1 MNRRDHDPDLERELE
16 ALLTGV
22 LERTSGPACRR
33 AEELLAVAPGP
44 SGSWAGREEELPEAR
59 TSDEA
64 EDALSPVDRELL
76 DLHLAGCAE
85 CRALAAALAEL
96 ARDLPGLA
104 EVRPDPGFVQE
115 VLTATLPAAVR
126 WRRRWRPAWDRFRS
140 ESWPRWLRRPRFA
153 WEAAFLL
160 TLVALPIF
168 AAPEAPLQAVPERA
182 IELTRENPVAKL
194 EAPMAELEA
203 RLGSAIRAVRR
214 SAPARRLAASRTAVG
229 EWSERIERAGRI
241 DLPGSAERLLEAG
254 RAELGTLFERAASLL
269 ESGEETPSA
278 NPTDPTEETP

>member
-1 MNRRDHDPDLERELE
+1 MDRRDLEPDLDQELE
-16 ALLTGV
+16 ALLARV

-33 AEELLAVAPGP
+33 AEELLAAALGP
-44 SGSWAGREEELPEAR
+44 SDGWAGREEELPEAR
-59 TSDEA
+59 TSGEA
-64 EDALSPVDRELL
+64 EDALAPVDRELL

-115 VLTATLPAAVR
+115 VLTATLPPAVR

-140 ESWPRWLRRPRFA
+140 ERWPRWVRRPRFA
-153 WEAAFLL
+153 WEAAFAL

-168 AAPEAPLQAVPERA
+168 AAPEAPLQEVPGRA
-182 IELTRENPVAKL
+182 IELARENPVAKL
-194 EAPMAELEA
+194 EAPVAEIEA
-203 RLGSAIRAVRR
+203 RLGSAIPAVRR
-214 SAPARRLAASRTAVG
+214 FAASRTAVG

-241 DLPGSAERLLEAG
+241 ELPGSAERLLEAG

-278 NPTDPTEETP
+278 NPKDPNEETP